1 MLKVNEFE
9 TDTDLQGNINY
20 LFNDEANVVYT
31 YDGTES
37 DLLQNV
43 NEVSK
48 YIEHHMDYQRP
59 RLKELSDYYEGKTKN
74 LVELTRR
81 KEEYMADN
89 RVAHDYAS
97 YISDF

>member
-9 TDTDLQGNINY
+9 TDTDLRENRNY

-59 RLKELSDYYEGKTKN
+59 RLKVLSDYYEGKTKN

-81 KEEYMADN
+81 KEEYMAIT
-89 RVAHDYAS
+89 V
-97 YISDF
+97 